1 MNDPKQ
7 EGQENKKAFE
17 KVSDNQASSPRNPSN
32 PVTNPSPPSPPPPP
46 PLPEGSTEPKKRR
59 WFSEK
64 YKLPRRIFFTLVI
77 IPTLFV
83 LCFLFYVSFDL
94 PPMAIIENPKS
105 DQSTQ
110 LISSDGVVLQ
120 KYYSRENRV
129 NVSLE
134 EISPYVIDALIATE
148 DVRFRN
154 HSGIDPMSFFTIFY
168 ELIKSGDARGGS
180 TITMQL
186 ARNLYAEVGN
196 QKLIVRKPKEYLV
209 SAYLERRFT
218 KEEIIAAYLNTVN
231 IYGNSYGI
239 ETTANRLF
247 DKSAKELNLEESA
260 LIVGM
265 LKGQGV
271 YNPFRRPENALKR
284 RNTVLNLMRDNGYL
298 DLEAAA
304 LDSIKAIPLE
314 ESLVEQEELHIRG
327 LAPYFREHVRQFMN
341 EWCKKNGYDLY
352 RDGLRVYT
360 TLDSRMQAYA
370 EEAVQDHLKDLQ
382 ATFDKVE
389 KRGERS
395 YKRNPGVIEDLKKQ
409 SQRYINAK
417 KAGKS
422 DSEIDAEF
430 RKKRKMKVFT
440 WGGDQETEMSP
451 LDSIKYYARFLEVGM
466 VSIDPL
472 SGHVKAWVGGNDFKY
487 FQYDH
492 VAQGKRQVGSTFKP
506 FLYGAVLDA
515 GYPVCYEVL
524 NQPVTVPMPD
534 GSVWS
539 PNNSDFSKGGFVTI
553 KKALASSMN
562 SVSARLITKEVN
574 PTLVAEFAKKAG
586 IDTKLDEVY
595 SLALGTTDLSVFE
608 MTKAYSA
615 FANMGTKV
623 NPIFV
628 TRIEDRSGT
637 VLAEFQP
644 DMREVINPEVAYK
657 VVNLMQGVVDQG
669 TAVRL
674 RYKYKFKNQI
684 AAKTGTTQNQSDG
697 WFMGLTPDL
706 VTGVWVGHQD
716 RRVHFSSI
724 KYGQGANMSLPIWAE
739 YMQRVY
745 KDREI
750 NLPQD
755 PFPIPESLKE
765 DLVCRTKAETEV
777 KEDDGP
783 QPDDLD
789 GF

>member
-1 MNDPKQ
+1 
-7 EGQENKKAFE
+7 
-17 KVSDNQASSPRNPSN
+17 
-32 PVTNPSPPSPPPPP
+32 
-46 PLPEGSTEPKKRR
+46 
-59 WFSEK
+59 
-64 YKLPRRIFFTLVI
+64 
-77 IPTLFV
+77 
-83 LCFLFYVSFDL
+83 
-94 PPMAIIENPKS
+94 
-105 DQSTQ
+105 
-110 LISSDGVVLQ
+110 
-120 KYYSRENRV
+120 
-129 NVSLE
+129 
-134 EISPYVIDALIATE
+134 
-148 DVRFRN
+148 
-154 HSGIDPMSFFTIFY
+154 
-168 ELIKSGDARGGS
+168 
-180 TITMQL
+180 
-186 ARNLYAEVGN
+186 
-196 QKLIVRKPKEYLV
+196 
-209 SAYLERRFT
+209 
-218 KEEIIAAYLNTVN
+218 
-231 IYGNSYGI
+231 
-239 ETTANRLF
+239 
-247 DKSAKELNLEESA
+247 
-260 LIVGM
+260 M

-271 YNPFRRPENALKR
+271 YNPIRKPENAFKR
-284 RNTVLNLMRDNGYL
+284 RNTVLNLMKANGYL
-298 DLEAAA
+298 KIEDAA
-304 LDSIKAIPLE
+304 LDSIKEIPLE
-314 ESLVEQEELHIRG
+314 ASLVEQEELHIRG

-341 EWCKKNGYDLY
+341 DWCKKNGYDLY

-360 TLDSRMQAYA
+360 TLDSRMQSYA
-370 EEAVQDHLKDLQ
+370 EEAVNGHLKDLQ

-395 YKRNPGVIEDLKKQ
+395 YKRNPAVIADLQKQ

-422 DSEIDAEF
+422 DAEIDAEF

-440 WGGDQETEMSP
+440 WGGDQVTEMSP

-515 GYPVCYEVL
+515 GYSVCYEVL

-553 KKALASSMN
+553 KKALANSMN
-562 SVSARLITKEVN
+562 SVSARLITTEVN
-574 PTLVAEFAKKAG
+574 PTLVADFAYKAG

-615 FANMGTKV
+615 FANMGTRIE
-623 NPIFV
+623 PIFV

-637 VLAEFQP
+637 ILAEFQP
-644 DMREVINPEVAYK
+644 DMREVISPKVAYQ

-739 YMQRVY
+739 YMLKVY
-745 KDREI
+745 KDQEI

-755 PFPIPESLKE
+755 PFPIPAGFNV
-765 DLVCRTKAETEV
+765 DLNCRTTKPKPE
-777 KEDDGP
+777 EDNGP
-783 QPDDLD
+783 KPDDLD